1 MTLFFKLLFKE
12 LYHLVRDV
20 RHREFLRL
28 AFRYGDTPRYQA
40 REVHFLGYRIQVPD
54 CLSFIWQF
62 KEIFA
67 EESYHFRAN
76 GLTPVILDCGANVG
90 LSCLYFKSHYP
101 QARITAFEADPGV
114 AALLAENLRQNGFSD
129 IEVVAKAVW
138 KENTTIAFAREGA
151 DGGSVVAGTPSAQI
165 PAVRLR
171 DYLRQAGRIDL
182 LKMDIEGAEVA
193 VLEDCR
199 GSLGDV
205 QHLFVEYHSYTDHPQ
220 RLHALLSVLGESGF
234 RYFVRSE
241 ADRARPFVNRA
252 NPGTPYM
259 DLQLNIFA
267 YR

>member
-12 LYHLVRDV
+12 LYHLVRDA

-28 AFRYGDTPRYQA
+28 AFQYGDAPRYQA
-40 REVHFLGYRIQVPD
+40 REVRFLNYRLQVPD

-67 EESYHFRAN
+67 EESYFFQF
-76 GLTPVILDCGANVG
+76 GGPSPVIYDCGANVG

-114 AALLAENLRQNGFSD
+114 AALLTENLRQNGFSD

-138 KENTTIAFAREGA
+138 KENTTVAFAREGA
-151 DGGSVVAGTPSAQI
+151 DGGSVVSGSPSAEI

-171 DYLRQAGRIDL
+171 DYLGKAGRIDL

-199 GSLGDV
+199 GSLGNV
-205 QHLFVEYHSYTDHPQ
+205 QHLFVEYHSYTGQPQ
-220 RLHALLSVLGESGF
+220 RLDVLLRVLTESGF